1 MMGNYQV
8 RFGGGRMEKGAAG
21 CPSLP
26 SHYGL
31 TNPGISRE
39 LASRPPTFLTLA
51 GEAEEKE
58 LEEGLLAH
66 IRKFLIEL
74 GAGFAFVGQQVRL
87 DVGGEDFYID
97 LLFYHLNLRSFVVV
111 DLKTTAFKPE

>member
-21 CPSLP
+21 FPSLP

-39 LASRPPTFLTLA
+39 LASRPPTCFAVPRAVVGAMT
-51 GEAEEKE
+51 EAA
-58 LEEGLLAH
+58 L
-66 IRKFLIEL
+66 RKSS
-74 GAGFAFVGQQVRL
+74 GS
-87 DVGGEDFYID
+87 
-97 LLFYHLNLRSFVVV
+97 SFS
-111 DLKTTAFKPE
+111 